1 MALQIADTPLMPAL
15 DRSRHAAPQVLD
27 YLREQIISLTLPP
40 GSILSRQDI
49 AANFGLSQTPV
60 RDALIHLAEEG
71 LVDVFAQHKTVVSR
85 IDIRAA
91 KQAHFLRR
99 SIELEIARVLAS
111 TPDEALVKALRSII
125 ASQTQALT
133 EGNYETLLG
142 NDRQFHIQMYEAAA
156 VPDLYAIVKRN
167 SGHLD
172 RLRRLHVPQPG
183 KAESVIAEHGQIVDA
198 IAAGNPAEAMR
209 AVEKHLTGTLFWIDG
224 VRAEYPDYVVNY

>member
-111 TPDEALVKALRSII
+111 TPDEARGCA
-125 ASQTQALT
+125 AQART
-133 EGNYETLLG
+133 CIPNGS
-142 NDRQFHIQMYEAAA
+142 AA
-156 VPDLYAIVKRN
+156 
-167 SGHLD
+167 
-172 RLRRLHVPQPG
+172 
-183 KAESVIAEHGQIVDA
+183 
-198 IAAGNPAEAMR
+198 R
-209 AVEKHLTGTLFWIDG
+209 ATFCPI
-224 VRAEYPDYVVNY
+224 